1 MYKEAARIGSY
12 ILYPL
17 RTYLSSS
24 PDTFALF
31 LHRKLP
37 LSREEKSLA
46 THKTFTNLTLAHF
59 SDEKK
64 IPNLTRK
71 YPCYSPWLLLFIC
84 CYIPNTFRKILIF
97 KNGSKISP
105 YSTLLFQIVLHLGHN
120 HL

>member
-64 IPNLTRK
+64 IPNLTSK
-71 YPCYSPWLLLFIC
+71 YPAL
-84 CYIPNTFRKILIF
+84 
-97 KNGSKISP
+97 
-105 YSTLLFQIVLHLGHN
+105 
-120 HL
+120 